1 MRAIV
6 LKCSLDPGI
15 ALVIDLFL
23 QESKRVSA
31 FSQAERIVEIAKSG
45 LERRPACN
53 FPNTLQ
59 SSALLYY
66 FHMLK
71 DHSTPSQYPASALK
85 TLLEPAYE
93 ALGKD
98 YAEERTYHKLALV
111 LSSLS
116 HVLEVANSRLAAS

>member
-6 LKCSLDPGI
+6 LKCSLDPAV

-23 QESKRVSA
+23 QESKRVAA
-31 FSQAERIVEIAKSG
+31 FAQPDRILEITKSG
-45 LERRPACN
+45 LDRRPACD

-66 FHMLK
+66 FHLLR
-71 DHSTPSQYPASALK
+71 DHSTPSQFPAVPLK
-85 TLLEPAYE
+85 ALLEPAYE

-98 YAEERTYHKLALV
+98 YAEERTHTKLALV